1 MTKKANKF
9 NEGKETMINMEAIRC
24 CTIKST
30 RSFKILRFKEIL
42 RFIERCQ
49 NDLCA
54 GIKLVWDGT
63 DGDLVQK
70 SQSDKEFNQ
79 EINFL

>member
-1 MTKKANKF
+1 MLYNKVHKIF
-9 NEGKETMINMEAIRC
+9 QNIRF
-24 CTIKST
+24 I
-30 RSFKILRFKEIL
+30 EIL

-54 GIKLVWDGT
+54 GIKLVWNGT

>member
-1 MTKKANKF
+1 MLYNKVQKIF
-9 NEGKETMINMEAIRC
+9 QNIRF
-24 CTIKST
+24 I
-30 RSFKILRFKEIL
+30 EIL

>member
-9 NEGKETMINMEAIRC
+9 NEGKETMINMEAI
-24 CTIKST
+24 